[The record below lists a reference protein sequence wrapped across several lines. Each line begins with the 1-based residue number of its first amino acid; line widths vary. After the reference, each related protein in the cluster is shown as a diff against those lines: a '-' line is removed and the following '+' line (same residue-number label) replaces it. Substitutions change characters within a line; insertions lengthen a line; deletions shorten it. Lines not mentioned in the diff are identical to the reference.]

1 MSPQRSDKI
10 IAATMVTYSAIVATA
25 PAWLVLL
32 NEILRRCER

>member
-10 IAATMVTYSAIVATA
+10 IAATMVAYSAVIATA

-32 NEILRRCER
+32 NEALRRM

>member
-1 MSPQRSDKI
+1 MKYTVSMRV
-10 IAATMVTYSAIVATA
+10 IAATMVAYSAIVATA